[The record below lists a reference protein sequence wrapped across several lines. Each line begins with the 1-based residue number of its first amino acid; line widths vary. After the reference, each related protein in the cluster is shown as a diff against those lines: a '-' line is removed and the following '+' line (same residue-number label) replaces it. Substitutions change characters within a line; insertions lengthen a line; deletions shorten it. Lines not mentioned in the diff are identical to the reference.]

1 MSQAIILKGGAG
13 GVGSDDVT
21 AGKAQVL
28 QGYKTVTTDSDDEIA
43 EGTIPNR
50 GNVVDTVSFE
60 NAHWESKFVARME
73 EGYYG
78 QAGQWKPCVA
88 IPYAVMA
95 SVAGIDANKM
105 LETLTVAG
113 VRGTVHTYG
122 AWNAALEVVNAT
134 WENKV
139 HVRFEEG
146 FYAKD
151 GNYKPAAIVPYD
163 VLANA
168 IGIDASKMLS
178 ALNVLGKQGQI
189 KSINT
194 QDNNYRVNKSTAFGI
209 DNWTDRN
216 NPVFYVDFP
225 HGNGFYHRADN
236 HPHVCINAD
245 VLGDATADKV
255 VAGSTFT
262 SKNGVALQ
270 GKIVDR
276 GDGAVVSF
284 AQGREDWANRMWV
297 TFKNGWYHR
306 GYHPE
311 GHEAYVFVT
320 YEQIKNLFGI
330 DSSKML
336 QEYSVAGVQ
345 GNISRWIC
353 TTGDVITALGGE
365 GFVWDDT
372 HANRGRGIVMKI
384 PNGFYIQGANW
395 AFLPSPNLKHWN
407 IRKGVNINGEI
418 GTMEDYGAGGVPFN
432 GATFDNRL
440 ISGVANKGFIL
451 GGIPRFLNFKA
462 TGYGFLGIQDGG
474 LKLFNGYGGNTHY
487 KSASD
492 VGFVLSKSINLTPFK
507 YIKVGFKILKFS
519 GDGTA
524 SQPARINLEFGVTS
538 ISNVGSESYHNESNT
553 VLRDIGNEFK
563 RVFHV
568 MTSTRTN
575 AGDISDK
582 SQQYMTL
589 DVSTSN
595 GHHFI
600 YFMLGSIVHE
610 YTQGS
615 VSAVAIINH
624 IEFIN

>member
-1 MSQAIILKGGAG
+1 MGKILIPGSSGG

-73 EGYYG
+73 EGYYS

-95 SVAGIDANKM
+95 SVAGVDANKM
-105 LETLTVAG
+105 LDSLTIAG

-122 AWNAALEVVNAT
+122 AWNAASEVVNAT

-146 FYAKD
+146 FYPKD

-225 HGNGFYHRADN
+225 HGNGYYNRSDG
-236 HPHVCINAD
+236 HPHVCIDAVNLGTAGAD
-245 VLGDATADKV
+245 SVLSGQTAT
-255 VAGSTFT
+255 S
-262 SKNGVALQ
+262 
-270 GKIVDR
+270 
-276 GDGAVVSF
+276 
-284 AQGREDWANRMWV
+284 
-297 TFKNGWYHR
+297 
-306 GYHPE
+306 
-311 GHEAYVFVT
+311 
-320 YEQIKNLFGI
+320 
-330 DSSKML
+330 
-336 QEYSVAGVQ
+336 VQ
-345 GNISRWIC
+345 GVKFAGAIQRWIC

-372 HANRGRGIVMKI
+372 HASRGRGIVTKI
-384 PNGFYIQGANW
+384 LNNGFIQGANW
-395 AFLPSPNLKHWN
+395 VFLPSPNLQPWN
-407 IRKGVNINGEI
+407 IRQNVNVNGVV
-418 GTMEDYGAGGVPFN
+418 GTMVDYGAGGVPFN
-432 GATFDNRL
+432 GATFDGRL
-440 ISGVANKGFIL
+440 ASGVANKGFIL
-451 GGIPRFLNFKA
+451 RDIERYLNLKNNSYGYKGIV
-462 TGYGFLGIQDGG
+462 DGG
-474 LKLFNGYGGNTHY
+474 LKLTNGYGYNTSF
-487 KSASD
+487 KSAPY
-492 VGFVLSKSINLTPFK
+492 VGFVLSKSINLTPFRQL
-507 YIKVGFKILKFS
+507 KVGFRFLRFS
-519 GDGTA
+519 GDGTQ
-524 SQPARINLEFGVTS
+524 SQPAKISLEFGVTP
-538 ISNVGSESYHNESNT
+538 ISQAGGESYSNESYTILKN
-553 VLRDIGNEFK
+553 IGQYSNEISYE
-563 RVFHV
+563 
-568 MTSTRTN
+568 MTSTRVG
-575 AGDISDK
+575 AGNQSDQ
-582 SQQYMTL
+582 SQQYLTL
-589 DVSTSN
+589 DVSLKQ

-600 YFMLGSIVHE
+600 YFMLGKIIHE
-610 YTQGS
+610 YSNGS
-615 VSAVAIINH
+615 VYAEVIINN
-624 IEFIN
+624 IELIN